1 MNKPKRYLFLTL
13 VPVFM
18 FLYFKSPEKDPKMT
32 FISNP
37 ELNTISG
44 LSDWKGTPIDEK
56 GNFQNLYQP
65 FESSFGDLLKWQTS
79 KNPQKK
85 EKKNETRLLPV
96 ELDTAALQGEADY
109 LIWMGHASYLMRI
122 NGKVL
127 LTDPVLIDNFF
138 LKRESQL
145 PIALDDLPALD
156 YILLSHSHRDHCDE
170 KTLEYLSLINPKATF
185 LTGLGM
191 KDVIISWTKGQN
203 IQEAGWYQQYDIPD
217 SDFEITY
224 VPSRHWSRR
233 GLFDENVS
241 LWGGFYLKTNKHSIY
256 LMGDSGSGPHF
267 KDISNALGAP
277 DYCLM
282 GVGAYKP
289 EWFMNQA
296 HISPKDAIEAF
307 NEMGGRYF
315 IPMHFGTFDLSDEP
329 RMEPLDVLIEN
340 ESKLEGE
347 LIRVVLGK
355 NLLVEN

>member
-1 MNKPKRYLFLTL
+1 MKSKKYLFLTL
-13 VPVFM
+13 IPIFTL
-18 FLYFKSPEKDPKMT
+18 FYFNNPEKEHKMT

-44 LSDWKGTPIDEK
+44 LNNWKGTPIDEK

-65 FESSFGDLLKWQTS
+65 FKSSFGDLLKWQTS

-85 EKKNETRLLPV
+85 EKKNETRRLSV
-96 ELDTAALQGEADY
+96 KVDNDALQGDADY
-109 LIWMGHASYLMRI
+109 LIWLGHATYLMQI

-127 LTDPVLIDNFF
+127 LTDPVLIDNLF
-138 LKRESQL
+138 LKRESKL
-145 PIALDDLPALD
+145 PISLDNLPALD

-170 KTLEYLSLINPKATF
+170 KTLEYLSEINPGVTF

-191 KDVIISWTKGQN
+191 KDVIISWTKGQM
-203 IQEAGWYQQYDIPD
+203 IQEAGWYQQFDIPGL
-217 SDFEITY
+217 DFEITY

-241 LWGGFYLKTNKHSIY
+241 LWGGFYLKTNQQSIY

-267 KDISNALGAP
+267 KDISTALGEP

-296 HISPKDAIEAF
+296 HISPLDAIDAF

-329 RMEPLDVLIEN
+329 RMEPLDVLIEH

-347 LIRVVLGK
+347 LLRVVLGK
-355 NLLVEN
+355 NLLVGK